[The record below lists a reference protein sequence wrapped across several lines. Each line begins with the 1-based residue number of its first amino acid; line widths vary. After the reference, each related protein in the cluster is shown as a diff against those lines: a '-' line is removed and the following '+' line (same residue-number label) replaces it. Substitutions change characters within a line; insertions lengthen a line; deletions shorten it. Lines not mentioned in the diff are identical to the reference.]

1 MFEDVLV
8 LRVENDEDYYVQVGG
23 SFVTSCFGQSL
34 ETLIRMNHPGRC
46 GGGMKR
52 SA

>member
-34 ETLIRMNHPGRC
+34 ETLIRMSHPGRC
-46 GGGMKR
+46 GRRVRR

>member
-34 ETLIRMNHPGRC
+34 ETLIRMSHPGRSKH
-46 GGGMKR
+46 GVRR